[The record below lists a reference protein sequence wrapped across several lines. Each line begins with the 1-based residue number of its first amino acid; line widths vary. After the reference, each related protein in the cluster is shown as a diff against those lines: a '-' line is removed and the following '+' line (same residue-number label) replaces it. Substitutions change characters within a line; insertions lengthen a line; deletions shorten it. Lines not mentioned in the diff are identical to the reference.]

1 MTSARLMMPRPAA
14 ARAIACSPL
23 REPGGRS
30 DQPDSRT
37 STCASTHYAVVR
49 LGPGAGLRI
58 RLVAK
63 AQPGRCTARSNWW
76 CPPHAP
82 LPPSPCTSFALVCNV
97 PITGFAAFTSSV
109 SQRGLLSLVPGHPG
123 PGGGPCVGLGGGII
137 ARSRNFSDSRHRQ
150 GVPPDLHAH
159 IRQDNSPPISRESH
173 RPIQCLFLPE
183 RSCSFGRCARDPHLR
198 VCVPVR
204 EAGPSPSSRLRTPD
218 PRLSTSSGALL
229 TVTPARVALCS
240 GGDIL
245 SGSSRNPVAF
255 RACEWGLGPR
265 RSSASRFGA
274 QWKI

>member
-1 MTSARLMMPRPAA
+1 MTLKPWPTEGLISTGSPAITLAHSTACTRTMGLESVAVSMGARRLEVTSARLMMPRPAA

-123 PGGGPCVGLGGGII
+123 PGGGSRRWFGRGGK
-137 ARSRNFSDSRHRQ
+137 SP
-150 GVPPDLHAH
+150 GVEIFRIPGTGRVSNPT
-159 IRQDNSPPISRESH
+159 STPISARIIPLPFPVNH
-173 RPIQCLFLPE
+173 TDLF
-183 RSCSFGRCARDPHLR
+183 S
-198 VCVPVR
+198 VCFFLKGLAPLAAVLATPTSVSV
-204 EAGPSPSSRLRTPD
+204 SPSEKQARPRRPVCEPLTPVFRL
-218 PRLSTSSGALL
+218 
-229 TVTPARVALCS
+229 
-240 GGDIL
+240 
-245 SGSSRNPVAF
+245 PVAH
-255 RACEWGLGPR
+255 C
-265 RSSASRFGA
+265 
-274 QWKI
+274 